1 VVNVQRLLVAA
12 GAFVSAALIVAA
24 LLISAGGSAS
34 AAPMMGAKTGDANMD
49 GAMNSLD
56 ALQVMF
62 FDAGLLPMPAYE
74 DSLYAASDVN
84 CDEVLNAIDA
94 SLILQA
100 TAGLYELRP

>member
-1 VVNVQRLLVAA
+1 MVNVQRLLVAA
-12 GAFVSAALIVAA
+12 GAFVSAALIAGA
-24 LLISAGGSAS
+24 LLISSVGSAS

-49 GAMNSLD
+49 GVTNSLD
-56 ALQVMF
+56 ALRVMS
-62 FDAGLLPMPAYE
+62 FDARLLPMPAYE

-100 TAGLYELRP
+100 TAGRYELRP